1 MKNYY
6 SLKLPNNPLKD
17 KDSTLLQI
25 QGDNTNKPYIMKP
38 KDILDQDV
46 IDKLEASGLEIDFI
60 VVFKTNNKPGNI
72 ERRVVHSDIT
82 WQDGW
87 VKIPFGINWEIGSDV
102 NAQFQ
107 WWDVPV
113 SSEKYPVG
121 GTHLIGDF
129 GKLSGI
135 HYGGRIRLGK
145 PLDSSMIE
153 QVGTET
159 PLLVRTDIP
168 HCVVYEGNDRIS
180 ISVRFKQLLT
190 WEEAVLKFKEL
201 LI

>member
-6 SLKLPNNPLKD
+6 TLDLPTNPLRD
-17 KDSTLLQI
+17 KESTLLQI
-25 QGDNTNKPYIMKP
+25 QSDNTSKPYVMQS
-38 KDILDQDV
+38 KDILDQYV
-46 IDKLEASGLEIDFI
+46 VDKLEESGLEIDFV

-82 WQDGW
+82 WQDAW
-87 VKIPFGINWEIGSDV
+87 VKVPFGINWEIGSDV
-102 NAQFQ
+102 KAQFQ
-107 WWDVPV
+107 WWDVPI

-121 GTHLIGDF
+121 GTHMIGDF

-135 HYGGRIRLGK
+135 HYGGRIRLGE
-145 PLDSSMIE
+145 PLDSRMID
-153 QVGTET
+153 QVDTVV

-168 HCVVYEGNDRIS
+168 HCVVYEGSNRIS
-180 ISVRFKQLLT
+180 ISVRFKQLLP
-190 WEEAVLKFKEL
+190 WEEAVIKFKEL